1 MHAFRHN
8 KRRVVREALVPSG
21 QTRHFQGD
29 AIALE
34 ALSETTNGDADRVVM
49 NPTCHSPK
57 IFGVQPTADSAREGS
72 ALACTGAASSSS
84 SSQGICVLYRRDPFF
99 LPLDPFFL
107 PLKYYNKIRPV
118 FRLAKANRFLAIDPF
133 DSIDAPATEYHEI
146 TIYTAE
152 ELERMLAVAEES
164 YSDLVP
170 FLALVS
176 FGFLRS
182 EELIAR
188 TTNETVLD
196 WSAFDAEDRQIFV
209 PHAVAKR
216 SKTLTG
222 NERAIPYNDALEHWL
237 KPYIKQSGRIVQR
250 EKIAA
255 YRALRKIRHRA
266 QARDL
271 QNGLRHSCLTY
282 WMAANG
288 EESMGTV
295 ARWSGNS
302 PAVAKRHYVT
312 AVKRSLG
319 EKWFGIRR
327 DGGEPEPTA
336 PSHGIYTGDST
347 TLLGRPDK
355 QV

>member
-1 MHAFRHN
+1 M
-8 KRRVVREALVPSG
+8 LVQDVIARFLEWRPM
-21 QTRHFQGD
+21 QG
-29 AIALE
+29 
-34 ALSETTNGDADRVVM
+34 RY
-49 NPTCHSPK
+49 
-57 IFGVQPTADSAREGS
+57 
-72 ALACTGAASSSS
+72 SSSTEGDTRS
-84 SSQGICVLYRRDPFF
+84 RLRSFRFHFRDRYIHEIQPGDIMKF
-99 LPLDPFFL
+99 LAEHVSAGTR
-107 PLKYYNKIRPV
+107 LKYYNKIRPV

-327 DGGEPEPTA
+327 DGGEPEPAA